1 MLEALFLAGVDT
13 FRLNFSHGTH
23 KDQAKVH
30 AAIRKLEL
38 KVARPIGILQ
48 DLQGPKIRVGT
59 IKDGKI
65 TAIASE
71 QVRFVLSGS
80 DGDKMSIPLPHP
92 EIFDAVTPGDDLLI
106 DDGRVRIRV
115 TGLGADLIDAKII
128 IGGIISNRKGVNV
141 PSAVL
146 NLSPMTAKDRAD
158 LAFGLEL
165 GVDWVALSFVQ
176 KPGDVI
182 EARGLIADRAGIMA
196 KIEKPAALEHI
207 DDIIRLSDAI
217 MVARGDLG
225 VEIPHED
232 VPGRQKE
239 LIKSCRLAGK
249 PVIVATQ
256 MLNSMVA
263 APTPTRAEASD
274 VATAIYDGADAV
286 MLSAEFS
293 DRPLSARGGGNDEPH
308 YREHRTAQM
317 YRSIL
322 DASQPGE
329 EQTAPHAIAAA
340 TADLAAALHASAI
353 VAFTSSGTTAARI
366 ARKRPKVAILAI
378 TPDQRVSRQLCLL
391 WGAHSVLS
399 EDIHTYE
406 EMVNRATETALAEA
420 FARPADS
427 IVVVAGIP
435 FGEAGTTNNLRV
447 VQIGRAEWTTQCLK
461 LEHRDISLRHGN
473 WWLWG
478 NIESLHC
485 LIGNVDRSPFCVRRD
500 SLGRPKVAER
510 HRVLDTFCIGYLL
523 YWIASGKNR
532 RTNCQRISLPRRS
545 HRSATSNDHGK
556 VGDRIASAA
565 RGGCPPVRRL
575 AQVETQSRRR

>member
-1 MLEALFLAGVDT
+1 MRRNRRAKIVATVGPASGSPEMLEKLFLAGVDT

-23 KDQAKVH
+23 EDHAKVH
-30 AAIRKLEL
+30 AAIRALET
-38 KVARPIGILQ
+38 KVGRPIGILQ

-65 TAIASE
+65 DVIPGD

-80 DGDKMSIPLPHP
+80 EGDKMSIPLPHP
-92 EIFDAVTPGDDLLI
+92 EIFDAVSPGDDLLI
-106 DDGRVRIRV
+106 DDGRVRVRV
-115 TGLGADLIDAKII
+115 TGLGADFIDAKII
-128 IGGIISNRKGVNV
+128 IGGTISNRKGVNV

-146 NLSPMTAKDRAD
+146 NLSPLTAKDRAD

-165 GVDWVALSFVQ
+165 GVDWIALSFVQ
-176 KPGDVI
+176 KPADII
-182 EARGLIADRAGIMA
+182 EACALVGDRAGIMA

-207 DDIIRLSDAI
+207 DDIIRLSGAI

-256 MLNSMVA
+256 MLDSMVA

-286 MLSAEFS
+286 MLSAE
-293 DRPLSARGGGNDEPH
+293 SATGRYP
-308 YREHRTAQM
+308 REAVEMMNRIIESTERHKM

-329 EQTAPHAIAAA
+329 EETAPHAVAAA
-340 TADLAAALHASAI
+340 AADLAAAIHASAI

-366 ARKRPKVAILAI
+366 ARKRPKVAVLAI
-378 TPDQRVSRQLCLL
+378 TPDQRVARQLSLL

-399 EDIHTYE
+399 EDINTYE
-406 EMVNRATETALAEA
+406 EMVDRATEIALTEA
-420 FARPADS
+420 FAKQAAS

-435 FGEAGTTNNLRV
+435 FAEAGTTNNLRV
-447 VQIGRAEWTTQCLK
+447 VQI
-461 LEHRDISLRHGN
+461 S
-473 WWLWG
+473 
-478 NIESLHC
+478 
-485 LIGNVDRSPFCVRRD
+485 
-500 SLGRPKVAER
+500 
-510 HRVLDTFCIGYLL
+510 
-523 YWIASGKNR
+523 
-532 RTNCQRISLPRRS
+532 
-545 HRSATSNDHGK
+545 
-556 VGDRIASAA
+556 
-565 RGGCPPVRRL
+565 
-575 AQVETQSRRR
+575 

>member
-1 MLEALFLAGVDT
+1 MLEALCLAGVDT

-23 KDQAKVH
+23 EDQAKVH

-65 TAIASE
+65 TAIAGE
-71 QVRFVLSGS
+71 QMRFVLSGS

-106 DDGRVRIRV
+106 DDGRVRVRV
-115 TGLGADLIDAKII
+115 TGLGADFIDAKII

-141 PSAVL
+141 PNAVL
-146 NLSPMTAKDRAD
+146 NLSPLTAKDRAD

-249 PVIVATQ
+249 PVIVA
-256 MLNSMVA
+256 
-263 APTPTRAEASD
+263 APAPTRAEASD

-286 MLSAEFS
+286 MLSAES
-293 DRPLSARGGGNDEPH
+293 ATGLYPREAVEMMSRIIESTERHKLYRP
-308 YREHRTAQM
+308 
-317 YRSIL
+317 IL

-329 EQTAPHAIAAA
+329 EETAPHAIAAA
-340 TADLAAALHASAI
+340 AADLAAALQASAI

-366 ARKRPKVAILAI
+366 ARKRPRVAILAI

-406 EMVNRATETALAEA
+406 EMVDRATETALAEA

-447 VQIGRAEWTTQCLK
+447 VQIGRGA
-461 LEHRDISLRHGN
+461 
-473 WWLWG
+473 
-478 NIESLHC
+478 
-485 LIGNVDRSPFCVRRD
+485 
-500 SLGRPKVAER
+500 
-510 HRVLDTFCIGYLL
+510 
-523 YWIASGKNR
+523 
-532 RTNCQRISLPRRS
+532 
-545 HRSATSNDHGK
+545 
-556 VGDRIASAA
+556 
-565 RGGCPPVRRL
+565 
-575 AQVETQSRRR
+575 